1 MKFMTGGLNN
11 QSLAAAGS
19 EANLDTQFGFGIS
32 YPIPVRI
39 VFISSL
45 YNMNNY
51 YPKATFYSTAGR
63 APYKPGGID
72 SPDTN
77 E

>member
-11 QSLAAAGS
+11 QSLAAADS
-19 EANLDTQFGFGIS
+19 DTQFGFGIS

-39 VFISSL
+39 DFISSL
-45 YNMNNY
+45 Y

>member
-39 VFISSL
+39 AFISKL
-45 YNMNNY
+45 LIM
-51 YPKATFYSTAGR
+51 
-63 APYKPGGID
+63 
-72 SPDTN
+72 
-77 E
+77 

>member
-19 EANLDTQFGFGIS
+19 DTQFGFGIS

-39 VFISSL
+39 DFISSL
-45 YNMNNY
+45 YNMNNH

-72 SPDTN
+72 SLDTN